1 MFVVYLWL
9 FLLLLLLRLILHIRV
24 VCMIGF
30 VRDIADVD
38 EVSANVFLKAWI
50 QLIIMFVLILN
61 MSVICRRLFNM
72 SISLL

>member
-1 MFVVYLWL
+1 MCVVYLWL

-30 VRDIADVD
+30 VRDIA

-50 QLIIMFVLILN
+50 QLILILVLILN
-61 MSVICRRLFNM
+61 MSVICR
-72 SISLL
+72 

>member
-1 MFVVYLWL
+1 
-9 FLLLLLLRLILHIRV
+9 
-24 VCMIGF
+24 MIGF

-61 MSVICRRLFNM
+61 MSVICR
-72 SISLL
+72 